1 MSLIK
6 PEKMVDTT
14 QFLQEVDQFSRA
26 TSCGYM
32 DAVIHVA
39 GLKGIEI
46 ETAAAMIKTSTKAKA
61 FLQESAEDLNY
72 MTRTS
77 RLPV

>member
-1 MSLIK
+1 MSLVK
-6 PEKMVDTT
+6 PEKMVDTA

-32 DAVIHVA
+32 DAVIHIA
-39 GLKGIEI
+39 GIKGIEI
-46 ETAAAMIKTSTKAKA
+46 ETAAAMIKTSSKAKS
-61 FLQESAEDLNY
+61 FLQESAEEMNFLP
-72 MTRTS
+72 RTS

>member
-6 PEKMVDTT
+6 PEKMVDSA

-39 GLKGIEI
+39 SLKGIEI
-46 ETAAAMIKTSTKAKA
+46 ETAAAMIKTSSKAKA
-61 FLQESAEDLNY
+61 FLQESAEELNY
-72 MTRTS
+72 MPKS
-77 RLPV
+77 ARLPV

>member
-1 MSLIK
+1 MPLIK
-6 PEKMVDTT
+6 PDKMVDTA
-14 QFLQEVDQFSRA
+14 QFLQEVDQFSKS

-32 DAVIHVA
+32 DAVIHIA
-39 GLKGIEI
+39 EIKGIEI

-61 FLQESAEDLNY
+61 FLQESAESMNY
-72 MTRTS
+72 LPRTS